1 VKRILRFLNNTGN
14 LGLYI
19 RQSSSTLVSAFF
31 DVDWAGCSNDRKS
44 TGGFAIFS
52 DPNLISSCAK
62 KQKTIS
68 RSSTD
73 LEYKA
78 MADATTELMW
88 IQSVLQELRIPCPKK
103 CKVVV

>member
-52 DPNLISSCAK
+52 DPNLISWCAK

-78 MADATTELMW
+78 MTDATTELMW